1 MTRLTST
8 RLLRRACVVAL
19 LIATLAL
26 ISACGGTDTTS
37 GGSAGTPDDMAKA
50 VTAGDCTTAKRIG
63 EQIIAADRES
73 FDALM
78 AHTVLFN
85 CAMFSGDTA
94 AAKTQTAAIRAF
106 PDDTG
111 IASGMGLYLEAVA
124 ASQSGDAEAATL
136 LGQRAIAD
144 AEKNDLPI
152 VGALAAIVLAG
163 VANDAGNCPD
173 ASKSAQQALALLN
186 QSGSESLT
194 GQIAQLI
201 GGGQSGS
208 SARDRTEARAHML
221 LGSCATDKATALRES
236 AQAVKIAKG
245 TGEELLLLEVLA
257 GRAETAAYFDDCATG
272 LAASGEAAGLGEN
285 FPVATTG
292 SFRVQAYSARIACA
306 PLPETAQIA
315 DEALA
320 FVTPLRDTAPH
331 LELVILMVY
340 AGVLFQNDKYTLA
353 CALIA
358 DHPQALT
365 EDQLLDLPSFNTYRI
380 LAAECP
386 LFTPKNKGKQRD
398 GIAIATKAIDSL
410 KTSTDKPTL
419 GLAYYVRGL
428 LYANLE
434 DMAAARSDLQKAAQ
448 LGNQDAIDLLNGG

>member
-1 MTRLTST
+1 MTRLTNARSI
-8 RLLRRACVVAL
+8 RRACLLAL
-19 LIATLAL
+19 LMAALAL
-26 ISACGGTDTTS
+26 VSACGGSDTTS
-37 GGSAGTPDDMAKA
+37 GGASGTPDDMTKA
-50 VTAGDCTTAKRIG
+50 LIAGDCTTANKIAK
-63 EQIIAADRES
+63 QIVADDS
-73 FDALM
+73 ASSDALM
-78 AHTVLFN
+78 AHIALFN
-85 CAMFSGDTA
+85 CAMLSGDTA
-94 AAKTQTAAIRAF
+94 AAKAQTDALSTF
-106 PDDTG
+106 PNDKG

-124 ASQSGDAEAATL
+124 ASQRGDTEAAAQL
-136 LGQRAIAD
+136 SRRAIAD
-144 AEKNDLPI
+144 AEKNDLPL

-163 VANDAGNCPD
+163 VANDAGNCPE

-208 SARDRTEARAHML
+208 SAQDRTEARAHML

-236 AQAVKIAKG
+236 AQAVTIAKD

-257 GRAETAAYFDDCATG
+257 GQAETAAYLEDCATG

-285 FPVATTG
+285 FPIAMTG

-306 PLPETAQIA
+306 PLPEAVQTA

-320 FVTPLRDTAPH
+320 LVTPIRDTAPH
-331 LELVILMVY
+331 LELVILLVY
-340 AGVLFQNDKYTLA
+340 AGVLFDNDKYKLA

-365 EDQLLDLPSFNTYRI
+365 EDKLLELPTFSTYRI

-386 LFTPKNKGKQRD
+386 LFTPKNKAKLRE
-398 GIAIATKAIDSL
+398 GIEIATKAITSL
-410 KTSTDKPTL
+410 KTSTDKSTL

-434 DMAAARSDLQKAAQ
+434 DVAAARSDLQKAAQ
-448 LGNQDAIDLLNGG
+448 LGNQNAIDLLNGG

>member
-1 MTRLTST
+1 MTRLTHT
-8 RLLRRACVVAL
+8 RMLRRACFVAL
-19 LIATLAL
+19 LMATLAL
-26 ISACGGTDTTS
+26 VSACGGADTTS
-37 GGSAGTPDDMAKA
+37 GGSAGTPDEMAKA
-50 VTAGDCTTAKRIG
+50 MIAGNCTTASNIG
-63 EQIIAADRES
+63 EQIVADDS
-73 FDALM
+73 ASSDALM
-78 AHTVLFN
+78 AHIVLFN
-85 CAMFSGDTA
+85 CAMLSGDTA
-94 AAKTQTAAIRAF
+94 AAKAQTDALSAF
-106 PDDTG
+106 PNDKG

-124 ASQSGDAEAATL
+124 ASQSGDTEAATL
-136 LGQRAIAD
+136 LSRRAIAD

-152 VGALAAIVLAG
+152 VGAMAAIVLAG
-163 VANDAGNCPD
+163 VANDAGNCPEV
-173 ASKSAQQALALLN
+173 SKSATQALALAD

-208 SARDRTEARAHML
+208 SAQDRTKARAHML
-221 LGSCATDKATALRES
+221 LGSCATEKATALRES
-236 AQAVKIAKG
+236 AQAVKIAKD

-257 GRAETAAYFDDCATG
+257 GQAETAAYFDDCATG
-272 LAASGEAAGLGEN
+272 LAASDEAAGLGEN
-285 FPVATTG
+285 FPIAMTG

-306 PLPETAQIA
+306 PFPEAVQTA

-320 FVTPLRDTAPH
+320 LVTPLRDTSPH

-340 AGVLFQNDKYTLA
+340 AGVLFDNDKNELA

-365 EDQLLDLPSFNTYRI
+365 EDQLLDLPAFTTYRI

-386 LFTPKNKGKQRD
+386 LFTPKNKAKLRD
-398 GIAIATKAIDSL
+398 GVAIATKAITSL
-410 KTSTDKPTL
+410 KTTNDESTL

-434 DMAAARSDLQKAAQ
+434 DVPAARSDLQKAAQ
-448 LGNQDAIDLLNGG
+448 LGNQNAIDLLNGG